1 METAMSL
8 TRRKHEEVALRMK
21 RRPHPIK
28 LLLTLGL
35 TLLAVLI
42 LGITLQADAAAGPN
56 RQDAPCLSCH
66 SDPGLEHIL
75 PDGEVLSLYIDAARM
90 ADSVHESIGISCDS
104 CHPNITAYPHPAIDY
119 GTRRE
124 LSRELYLTCRT
135 CHAGNYDNSLDSI
148 HAEVAIGGEL
158 GAPVCTD
165 CHGAH
170 YTQLPDKPRALIS
183 ETCGQCHG
191 EILQVYKDSIHGWEL
206 IEQDN
211 PDVPVCTDCHGVHN
225 IQDPRTSQFRID
237 SPELCAGCHAD
248 PERMGKYGYTTDVYS
263 LYTISWH
270 GVDVEVY
277 KANWPTIWHES
288 AVCTDCHGVHDILP
302 ASDPDSSVNPANL
315 LATCQQCHPDA
326 GPNWTG
332 AWTGHNEVSLERT
345 PFVFY
350 TEVFYSSFVPFI
362 LILAA
367 GYVLLRMI
375 RGTVERV
382 RRNLP

>member
-1 METAMSL
+1 MSPI
-8 TRRKHEEVALRMK
+8 RRKPEEVSLNRR

-28 LLLTLGL
+28 PL
-35 TLLAVLI
+35 LI
-42 LGITLQADAAAGPN
+42 LGVLLVALSFLSSTLPVDAAAGPG
-56 RQDAPCLSCH
+56 RQDESCLSCH
-66 SDPGLEHIL
+66 GDPDLEHIL
-75 PDGEVLSLYIDAARM
+75 PDGEVLSLFIDAGRM
-90 ADSVHESIGISCDS
+90 SDSVHETIGISCDS
-104 CHPNITAYPHPAIDY
+104 CHPDITGYPHTALEY
-119 GTRRE
+119 ATRRE
-124 LSRELYLTCRT
+124 LSRSLYLTCRT
-135 CHAGNYDNSLDSI
+135 CHANNYDNSLDSI

-170 YTQLPDKPRALIS
+170 YTQLPDEPRALIS

-191 EILQVYKDSIHGWEL
+191 EILQDYKDSIHGWEL

-211 PDVPVCTDCHGVHN
+211 PDVPVCTDCHGVHD

-248 PERMGKYGYTTDVYS
+248 PERMGVYGYTTDVYS
-263 LYTISWH
+263 LYSLSWH

-302 ASDPDSSVNPANL
+302 ATDPESTVNPANL

-345 PFVFY
+345 PFVYY

-375 RGTVERV
+375 RGTIERV